1 METTYKAEDELRS
14 TPKRTSEPKE
24 SKAESFKVEDPY
36 DGPQYNSTSP
46 REETNIGAIRMALM
60 SVVNQDDIN
69 YQVKLAVTCQLEETL
84 DEKAIK
90 TLVEEPKKEA
100 MGGTHKNPKENQK
113 GPKGKGKPEPTWTP
127 IFNAKLHMS
136 RNAGKHPM
144 NRMPSA
150 KRMLTAHVK
159 IAGVKAYMLFD
170 SGAETDAISLDYI
183 WAVHIPI
190 LQLENPVLL
199 QMGTKGTCSQII
211 YGTNVDVEINSHV
224 QKHYFDVVNI
234 DKYDV
239 ILGAPWLNE
248 NKALLDFES
257 HVVKTQGKGSIK
269 TLTFEKDQVTKS
281 HGWKT
286 RAKA

>member
-1 METTYKAEDELRS
+1 MLSENKPRQIAAMETTYKVEDELGS

-24 SKAESFKVEDPY
+24 SEAESFEVEDPY

-60 SVVNQDDIN
+60 SVVDQDDIN

-113 GPKGKGKPEPTWTP
+113 GLKGKGKPEPTLTP
-127 IFNAKLHMS
+127 IFNAKLCVS
-136 RNAGKHPM
+136 RNTGKHPA

-159 IAGVKAYMLFD
+159 IAGVKAYVLFD
-170 SGAETDAISLDYI
+170 SRAETDAISLDYI
-183 WAVHIPI
+183 QAVHIPI

-199 QMGTKGTCSQII
+199 QMGTKGTHSQII
-211 YGTNVDVEINSHV
+211 YGTNMDVKINGHI
-224 QKHYFDVVNI
+224 QTHYFDVVNI
-234 DKYDV
+234 NKYNV

-248 NKALLDFES
+248 NKAVLDFES
-257 HVVKTQGKGSIK
+257 HVVKT
-269 TLTFEKDQVTKS
+269 
-281 HGWKT
+281 
-286 RAKA
+286 